1 LSALDTLVW
10 PGLVTVAALVVYYGL
25 SLNVGRARVRYG
37 VAPPKTNGSPDFERV
52 LRAQENTTEQL
63 VLFLPSLWLYALFVN
78 PLWAAV
84 LGSVWIVGR
93 VLYALATTRL
103 PSGAAPALPSPPSPR
118 SFCWAARWWDC
129 CSGWCFCD
137 LPMIA
142 YRLY

>member
-1 LSALDTLVW
+1 MSALDTLVW

-37 VAPPKTNGSPDFERV
+37 VAPPKTHGSPDFERV
-52 LRAQENTTEQL
+52 LRVQENTTEQM

-93 VLYALATTRL
+93 VLYALGYYEAPERRSPGFAVSAVATLILLGGALVGLLRRL
-103 PSGAAPALPSPPSPR
+103 VLP
-118 SFCWAARWWDC
+118 
-129 CSGWCFCD
+129 
-137 LPMIA
+137 
-142 YRLY
+142 